1 VNYTWLVAKIRR
13 NSTPKAKAHSG
24 SLRGKTSRHITARP
38 KAVMRRGEAQSL
50 LAVFQEAARELPS
63 IHIDSEIQGGA
74 PVVKGTRIPVHLVLR
89 AIEQHGT
96 LEGAIRSYP
105 ELSLDQVKDA
115 LYFARVI
122 LGCPSGVKEV
132 PATS

>member
-1 VNYTWLVAKIRR
+1 ML
-13 NSTPKAKAHSG
+13 P
-24 SLRGKTSRHITARP
+24 
-38 KAVMRRGEAQSL
+38 
-50 LAVFQEAARELPS
+50 VFQDAARELPS

-89 AIEQHGT
+89 AIEQQGT
-96 LEGAIRSYP
+96 VEGAIRSYP

-122 LGCPSGVKEV
+122 LGCPIGAKEV
-132 PATS
+132 PAT